1 MNDLRG
7 LSKLPED
14 DAYWASLEARMV
26 AAVAGSLVGPALAVA
41 SPPWHAPLTRSA
53 WRLGVVAAAAGA
65 MFFLLPPRAPAEA
78 AQGPRLPSL
87 PLLVAPSGV
96 PGALSSIVSDA
107 EAPALASLLLPPA
120 PAGTP

>member
-14 DAYWASLEARMV
+14 DAYWAALEARMV
-26 AAVAGSLVGPALAVA
+26 AAATGSIVEPMLVPA
-41 SPPWHAPLTRSA
+41 SPPWHAPLAQSA
-53 WRLGVVAAAAGA
+53 WRLGAVAAAAGA

-78 AQGPRLPSL
+78 AQPPSLSSL

-96 PGALSSIVSDA
+96 PSTLSSIVSDA
-107 EAPALASLLLPPA
+107 EAPALAALLLPPSS
-120 PAGTP
+120 AGTP